1 LGKLGRRAIPVAKD
15 GLIVRLPFFTSFKN
29 ILVTD
34 VESIMAEKIGGI
46 KGEENA
52 GSNCRFQKTPSDA
65 SRTMFGI
72 QRLEI

>member
-1 LGKLGRRAIPVAKD
+1 LEKLGRRAIPVAKD

-34 VESIMAEKIGGI
+34 VESTMAEKIGGT

-52 GSNCRFQKTPSDA
+52 GSNCNFPRALSNE
-65 SRTMFGI
+65 S
-72 QRLEI
+72 